1 MRTNAF
7 AARASCAISVVIGL
21 LGFAGLAL
29 QPKVAVSTV
38 FAHPDL
44 VYGLVILLNLPILFL
59 APVLLKKLL
68 PDHMQL
74 AENIFCGQMMITQ
87 LMGVFSVFSTQAGS
101 SLYIEA
107 MLIMLPVPALSSF
120 PLYRDI
126 INYSLTGAV
135 FTGIFSDF
143 SASSCLAGCIRP
155 VHFYFSLHRS
165 FRRPPTFLHRP
176 LQHTAG
182 TEGGEPQALH
192 QRANG

>member
-1 MRTNAF
+1 MGRRQFFKNPYKNDRDFLERQVRTNAF

-126 INYSLTGAV
+126 INYSLMGLSSRE
-135 FTGIFSDF
+135 FFRFFSFLLPGRMHTTCSFLSF
-143 SASSCLAGCIRP
+143 SA
-155 VHFYFSLHRS
+155 
-165 FRRPPTFLHRP
+165 
-176 LQHTAG
+176 
-182 TEGGEPQALH
+182 
-192 QRANG
+192 